1 MRNYT
6 SFSHAQRHIK
16 YTIPPAVALTFLY
29 RPLLNRLDLY
39 KIFFLVTVS
48 MRLEPLILPS

>member
-48 MRLEPLILPS
+48 MRLVPLILPS